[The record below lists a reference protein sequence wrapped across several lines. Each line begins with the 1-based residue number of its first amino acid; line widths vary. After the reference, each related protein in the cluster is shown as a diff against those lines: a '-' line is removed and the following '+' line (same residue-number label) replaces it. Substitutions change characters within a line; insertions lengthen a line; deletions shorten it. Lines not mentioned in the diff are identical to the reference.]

1 MTYERLIRYALW
13 AALIA
18 AFSFGAWHMA
28 STIHDNIF
36 EDGRLAERAEWQKK
50 ELDRQEEL
58 SRAVAEAT
66 KAIAADREKQV
77 NSLIGAIENETQ
89 AKLDLDRELNA
100 ARAAN
105 RGLWISAKACRSNT
119 DGSTGKTTDTGIES
133 STPNRIRLP
142 EPIEQDLR
150 ELAADAQRVVIQYQT
165 ARRLVESCPQIE
177 IIPDSEFHPK
187 GQ

>member
-1 MTYERLIRYALW
+1 MVLGIW
-13 AALIA
+13 PQP
-18 AFSFGAWHMA
+18 
-28 STIHDNIF
+28 STTTFF
-36 EDGRLAERAEWQKK
+36 EDGRMAERAEWQKK
-50 ELDRQEEL
+50 EIERQEEL
-58 SRAVAEAT
+58 GRAIAEAT
-66 KAIAADREKQV
+66 KVMASDREKQV

-105 RGLWISAKACRSNT
+105 RGLWINAQACRSNT
-119 DGSTGKTTDTGIES
+119 NGTAKETKDSGIES
-133 STPNRIRLP
+133 GATSRIRLP

-177 IIPDSEFHPK
+177 IIQDAAYQVSSN
-187 GQ
+187 